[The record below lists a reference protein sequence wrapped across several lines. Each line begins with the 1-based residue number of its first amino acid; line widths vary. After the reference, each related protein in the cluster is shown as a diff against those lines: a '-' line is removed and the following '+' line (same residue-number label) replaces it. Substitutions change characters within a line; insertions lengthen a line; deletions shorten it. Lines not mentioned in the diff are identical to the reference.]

1 MAHVHILMGAETP
14 HARPVIR
21 RIGLTDL
28 KDAIARG
35 IADFSAMP
43 THAVFLCLIY
53 PIIGVVGRL
62 ARADDSLDAR
72 RAYTALAACAGLL
85 LCGYFVV
92 LVALD
97 ASFRL
102 TLRGM
107 L

>member
-1 MAHVHILMGAETP
+1 
-14 HARPVIR
+14 
-21 RIGLTDL
+21 
-28 KDAIARG
+28 
-35 IADFSAMP
+35 
-43 THAVFLCLIY
+43 
-53 PIIGVVGRL
+53 L
-62 ARADDSLDAR
+62 ARADDRQDAR

-85 LCGYFVV
+85 LCGYVVV